1 MAVAIEVH
9 KLRHSNVHLDFNMH
23 SPRADARFA
32 SMSAGKRG

>member
-1 MAVAIEVH
+1 MAAAIEVH
-9 KLRHSNVHLDFNMH
+9 KHSNVHLDFNMH